1 MRDIIF
7 RGKDVIGK
15 RNQILIFCF
24 GLTWKTRERI
34 SKSSETSTTILM
46 K

>member
-15 RNQILIFCF
+15 RNQILTY
-24 GLTWKTRERI
+24 LLEKEEWQ
-34 SKSSETSTTILM
+34 
-46 K
+46 